1 MRSIIVAFIVAA
13 LSVLADP
20 GWTASQR
27 DYDDCNQT
35 KDLNQ
40 RIAGCTRVIDD
51 RKEPAG
57 NRAKA
62 YYRRGVGW
70 YVKGDSDR
78 AVADLSEAIR
88 LDPKFTA
95 AYNDRALV
103 FQEKRD
109 YARAIGDTT
118 RAMELRGKASYEDY
132 LTRANSYRLSG
143 NPSAAL
149 DDIKTAGSAYPDRQG
164 PPYYY
169 YLGWNLY
176 LLGRYDEAI
185 DAMTSAIGQ
194 KADYYW
200 AYFRRGAS
208 YDKKGDRAKALEDLR
223 KAAANIEAEY
233 WDDEAKAVFAQFG
246 LQSSTGLPVNP
257 QSLAGTYD
265 LYNLKRFRV
274 AGELPAPSN
283 LMVIAAGDGD
293 TIRVRS
299 PSDIVKPELVWD
311 SVGKLQGKHGYYD
324 WKFDDGKSGRTDFVV
339 TADGNLIGHVQ
350 ISDPA
355 RQATF
360 NWWYLA
366 KRRP

>member
-1 MRSIIVAFIVAA
+1 MRSLIAAFIATA
-13 LSVLADP
+13 LSTLASP
-20 GWTASQR
+20 GWAASQS

-35 KDLNQ
+35 KDQ
-40 RIAGCTRVIDD
+40 DRRIAGCTRVIDD

-62 YYRRGVGW
+62 HYGRGIGW
-70 YVKGDSDR
+70 YVKGDFDR
-78 AVADLSEAIR
+78 ALADLSEAIR

-95 AYNDRALV
+95 AYNDRGIV

-109 YARAIGDTT
+109 YARAISDTT

-132 LTRANSYRLSG
+132 LTRANSFRLSG

-149 DDIKTAGSAYPDRQG
+149 DDIKAAGSAYPDQQG
-164 PPYYY
+164 PSYYY
-169 YLGWNLY
+169 FLGWNLY

-185 DAMTSAIGQ
+185 DAMTSAIAQ
-194 KADYYW
+194 RADYYW

-208 YDKKGDRAKALEDLR
+208 YDKKGDRAKAREDLQ
-223 KAAANIEAEY
+223 KAAAHIEAEY

-246 LQSSTGLPVNP
+246 LQSPTGLPVNA
-257 QSLAGTYD
+257 QSLVGMYD
-265 LYNLKRFRV
+265 LYNLKRFRT
-274 AGELPAPSN
+274 AGELPAPASR
-283 LMVIAAGDGD
+283 MVIAAGDGG
-293 TIRVRS
+293 TIQAGS
-299 PSDIVKPELVWD
+299 PSDVVKPESVWK
-311 SVGKLQGKHGYYD
+311 SVGKLQGRHGYYD
-324 WKFDDGKSGRTDFVV
+324 WKFEDGKTGRTDFVV
-339 TADGNLIGHVQ
+339 TADNDLIGHVQ

-355 RQATF
+355 RQAQF